1 MTNTQSA
8 LLLVA
13 VLLALLVLWP
23 LSRWAVFAGGRLIR
37 RAARHLPHSRAWTET
52 HPLRAALAARFPRS
66 HAFLARRLDPRRFT
80 GLPLTLLAIAAL
92 YVGSLIGGL
101 VEEVLEAEEM
111 IDFDNRAN
119 AWFAPYRTPLL
130 IEIFAWITDLGGSS
144 ALVALIVAASGLL
157 WAGARPGLILP
168 LWITFLGSQA
178 TTWLGKFAFAR
189 ERPEFL
195 TAITASYPSFPSGH
209 ATGAMAVYG
218 FLAYAIARDL
228 PIRRQRYDIA
238 YWTLILVL
246 MIGFSRVFLS
256 VHYVS
261 DVATGFLVGGFW
273 LLVGFTLAEYRRT
286 QANRPA

>member
-8 LLLVA
+8 LLLFTA
-13 VLLALLVLWP
+13 FLALLVLWP
-23 LSRWAVFAGGRLIR
+23 LSQWVVLALGRGIR
-37 RAARHLPHSRAWTET
+37 HTARRLPRTRAWADI
-52 HPLRAALAARFPRS
+52 HPLRAAFAARFPRS
-66 HAFLARRLDPRRFT
+66 HAFIARRLDPHEFT
-80 GLPLTLLAIAAL
+80 GLPLTLLIVAAL

-111 IDFDNRAN
+111 IDFDMRAN

-130 IEIFAWITDLGGSS
+130 VEVFAWITDLGGSS

-157 WAGARPGLILP
+157 WAGSRSQIILP
-168 LWITFLGSQA
+168 LWVTFLGAQA
-178 TTWLGKFAFAR
+178 TTWLGKFGFAR

-195 TAITASYPSFPSGH
+195 TAISASYPSFPSGH

-218 FLAYAIARDL
+218 FLAYIVARDL
-228 PIRRQRYDIA
+228 PHTRQRYAIA
-238 YWTLILVL
+238 YWTLVLVFS
-246 MIGFSRVFLS
+246 IGFSRVFLS

-286 QANRPA
+286 KLSGPF